1 MIVKFIFFVNFV
13 KGFIK
18 SWIFGNIRKF
28 VKKIWFVN
36 DVFILFMR
44 SGKLF
49 FFVGDIKLNRLL
61 YDYVII
67 KMKDD

>member
-44 SGKLF
+44 SF
-49 FFVGDIKLNRLL
+49 EGDIKLNRLL